1 MQSQMSILTKQEKQF
16 IKSLKTKEVRQSEQL
31 FIAEG
36 SRLVNDLII
45 TNPHL
50 IHSLYG
56 TKEWLENGSVKLQHI
71 SHSAKIIKAQ
81 ELEQIAQLRTTT
93 EVLGLFKMP
102 SFNSSMYNSAP
113 KIALFLEKISD
124 PGNMGTIIRSCDWF
138 GISTLFVSPNCVDQ
152 YNSKCIQASMA
163 SIARVKVVEIPFTDL
178 KAQLKNHVFY
188 STSPLLE
195 SQSKPIPEALNK
207 IICIG
212 NEAHG
217 LSEEILKS
225 CEASLHITS
234 EFTLGAESLN
244 AAVSAAILLFN
255 QITKDK

>member
-1 MQSQMSILTKQEKQF
+1 MVILTKQEKQF
-16 IKSLKTKEVRQSEQL
+16 IKSLKIKEVRQREQL

-36 SRLVNDLII
+36 SRLVNDLIL

-50 IHSLYG
+50 IHSIYG
-56 TKEWLENGSVKLQHI
+56 TKEWFENGSAKLQHI
-71 SHSAKIIKAQ
+71 YHSAKIIKDQ

-93 EVLGLFKMP
+93 EVLGLFKTP
-102 SFNSSMYNSAP
+102 LFNSPMYNSAP
-113 KIALFLEKISD
+113 KIALFLDRISD

-138 GISTLFVSPNCVDQ
+138 GISTLFVSPHCVDH

-178 KAQLKNHVFY
+178 KTQLKNHVFY
-188 STSPLLE
+188 STSPLVE
-195 SQSKPIPEALNK
+195 SQSNQIPEVTNK

-217 LSEEILKS
+217 LSDEIVKS

-234 EFTLGAESLN
+234 EFSLGAESLN
-244 AAVSAAILLFN
+244 AAVSAAILLFK
-255 QITKDK
+255 QIAKD